1 MANAR
6 HSDAAAL
13 AFALFAA
20 TTMIAQ
26 QVAGKA
32 TRDAL
37 FLSNFDVT
45 NLPKVMIAS
54 AIASMAGVLVMSRLL
69 SRHSPFVLVPAV
81 FGVSAILFIGEWLL
95 LGFHPGVASVVLYLH
110 MAVFG
115 AILISGFWS
124 VINERFDPHSAKQRV
139 ARIAAAT
146 TFGGVVGGVL
156 AERVAVL
163 LDVRTMLLFLSG
175 LHIVCLLA
183 VRGIGLPARGLP
195 IDQNVNARSAFSVIS
210 RTPYLQWMAVLM
222 VLIAAMAALM
232 DYAFKSE
239 ASARI
244 TDSESLVAFFATFYA
259 IVGVLGFVLQT
270 VFGKRM
276 LQRFGIGITIAVLPA
291 AVVLFGTIASA
302 FTQLW
307 SMVMLR
313 GGQAVFV
320 NSFFRSAFELLYTPL
335 PPHKKRPTKS
345 IIDVASDRFGDLL
358 GSGFILLLLLVSPHL
373 PNAVIAGCAVIIAL
387 LALYVVNRLNRG
399 YINQLALSLRKGVVR
414 IEEGDI
420 VDATTQQMLAESHAY
435 SERDFLKS
443 KIDVMQQRHSVTG
456 VDEPEVEGEAAR
468 FAAVVADLCC
478 GDTVRMRQALNSSLL
493 DVRLTPYLIP
503 LLGHDEISEDV
514 RTELRWLVPRII
526 GQLTDALLDPD
537 LPLLVRQRLPGVLE
551 ASHNPRVIEG
561 LMLGMTDYAFNVR
574 YSCARALA
582 RMRSRNAKL
591 RIPRQKVFSAIREEL
606 HVSPEKWLGRDL
618 ELTLEYD
625 PDEPLAHPHID
636 RGLEHVFTLLA
647 LTLDPD
653 AVHLSMQALLSQDDN
668 LHGTALE
675 YLENVLPADLYGDLL
690 AHLDNREEA
699 GTVMRSIGDIIT
711 EMKSVAGSL
720 SHHPKTRS

>member
-1 MANAR
+1 MASAKR
-6 HSDAAAL
+6 TDTAAL

-54 AIASMAGVLVMSRLL
+54 AIASMAGVLIMSRLL
-69 SRHSPFVLVPAV
+69 SRFSPFALVPGV
-81 FGVSAILFIGEWLL
+81 FGASAILFIGEWLL
-95 LGFHPGVASVVLYLH
+95 LGSHPGVASVVLYLH

-146 TFGGVVGGVL
+146 TFGGVIGGVL
-156 AERVAVL
+156 AERVTAL

-175 LHIVCLLA
+175 LHVVCLLA
-183 VRGIGLPARGLP
+183 VRGIGMPARAIQ
-195 IDQNVNARSAFSVIS
+195 IDQDMKTRSAFSVIS

-222 VLIAAMAALM
+222 ALIAAMAALM
-232 DYAFKSE
+232 DYAFKAE
-239 ASARI
+239 ASAHF
-244 TDSESLVAFFATFYA
+244 TDSESLVAFFAMFYA
-259 IVGVLGFVLQT
+259 IIGVLGFVMQT
-270 VFGKRM
+270 LFGRPV

-291 AVVLFGTIASA
+291 VVVLFGVVASV

-345 IIDVASDRFGDLL
+345 IIDVASDRLGDLM
-358 GSGFILLLLLVSPHL
+358 GSGLILLLLFLTPHL
-373 PNAVIAGCAVIIAL
+373 PNAVVAGCAVAAAL

-420 VDATTQQMLAESHAY
+420 VDATTQQILAESHVY
-435 SERDFLKS
+435 SERDFLKT
-443 KIDVMQQRHSVTG
+443 KIDAMQRRHRATG
-456 VDEPEVEGEAAR
+456 MSESGSAGDGSRLAGI
-468 FAAVVADLCC
+468 VADLCS
-478 GDTVRMRQALNSSLL
+478 GETGRIRRALNSSLL
-493 DVRLTPYLIP
+493 DVRLAPYLIP
-503 LLGHDEISEDV
+503 LLGHDEISEDA

-561 LMLGMTDYAFNVR
+561 LMLGMTDTAFNVR

-591 RIPRQKVFSAIREEL
+591 RIPRQKVFAAIKDEL
-606 HVSPEKWLGRDL
+606 HVSPQKWEGRDL
-618 ELTLEYD
+618 ELTLDYD
-625 PDEPLAHPHID
+625 HGEPLAHPHID

-653 AVHLSMQALLSQDDN
+653 AVHLSMQAALSPDDN
-668 LHGTALE
+668 LRGTALE
-675 YLENVLPADLYGDLL
+675 YLENVLPADLYSDLL
-690 AHLDNREEA
+690 QHLGTREE
-699 GTVMRSIGDIIT
+699 GRTGMHSLGDIIT
-711 EMKSVAGSL
+711 ELKWVA
-720 SHHPKTRS
+720 HPAGQRRADEA

>member
-1 MANAR
+1 MANVER
-6 HSDAAAL
+6 TDAAAL

-69 SRHSPFVLVPAV
+69 SRFSPFALVPAV
-81 FGVSAILFIGEWLL
+81 FGASAILFIGEWLL
-95 LGFHPGVASVVLYLH
+95 LGSHPGVASVVLYLH

-156 AERVAVL
+156 AERVTAL

-175 LHIVCLLA
+175 LHVVCLLA
-183 VRGIGLPARGLP
+183 VRGIGMPSRFIQ
-195 IDQNVNARSAFSVIS
+195 IDQNLKARSAFSVIS

-222 VLIAAMAALM
+222 ILIAAMTALM
-232 DYAFKSE
+232 DYAFKAE
-239 ASARI
+239 ASAHF
-244 TDSESLVAFFATFYA
+244 TDSESLVGFFATFYA
-259 IVGVLGFVLQT
+259 VVGVLGFVLQT
-270 VFGKRM
+270 LFGRPL

-291 AVVLFGTIASA
+291 VVTLFGVFASV

-345 IIDVASDRFGDLL
+345 IIDVASDRLGDML
-358 GSGFILLLLLVSPHL
+358 GSGLILLLLFVSPQL
-373 PNAVIAGCAVIIAL
+373 PNAVVAACAVAAAL

-420 VDATTQQMLAESHAY
+420 VDATTQQILAESHVY
-435 SERDFLKS
+435 SERDFLET
-443 KIDVMQQRHSVTG
+443 KIDAMRQRHRAAGTGDSGADNEGARLALIVT
-456 VDEPEVEGEAAR
+456 
-468 FAAVVADLCC
+468 DLCS
-478 GDTVRMRQALNSSLL
+478 GDAGRIRRALTSPLI
-493 DVRLTPYLIP
+493 DVRLAPYLIP
-503 LLGHDEISEDV
+503 LLGSDEVSEDA

-561 LMLGMTDYAFNVR
+561 LMLGMTDTAFNVR

-591 RIPRQKVFSAIREEL
+591 RIPRQKVFAAIKDEL
-606 HVSPEKWLGRDL
+606 HVSPEKWQGRDL

-625 PDEPLAHPHID
+625 HGEPLAHPHID

-653 AVHLSMQALLSQDDN
+653 AVHMSMQAVLSQDDN
-668 LHGTALE
+668 LRGTALE
-675 YLENVLPADLYGDLL
+675 YLENVLPADLYSDLL
-690 AHLDNREEA
+690 QHLGTREE
-699 GTVMRSIGDIIT
+699 GRTGMRSLGDIIA
-711 EMKSVAGSL
+711 ELKSVA
-720 SHHPKTRS
+720 HPSGRRRPDEP

>member
-1 MANAR
+1 MASTKR
-6 HSDAAAL
+6 TDEAAL

-54 AIASMAGVLVMSRLL
+54 AIASMAGVLIMSRLL
-69 SRHSPFVLVPAV
+69 SQFSPFALVPAV
-81 FGVSAILFIGEWLL
+81 FGASAILFIGEWLL
-95 LGFHPGVASVVLYLH
+95 LGSHPGVASVVLYLH

-156 AERVAVL
+156 AERVSAL

-175 LHIVCLLA
+175 LHVVCLLA
-183 VRGIGLPARGLP
+183 VRGIGLPARLIQ
-195 IDQNVNARSAFSVIS
+195 IDQNVKTRSAFSVIS

-222 VLIAAMAALM
+222 VLIAAMTALM
-232 DYAFKSE
+232 DYAFKAE
-239 ASARI
+239 ASEHF

-270 VFGKRM
+270 LFGRPV

-291 AVVLFGTIASA
+291 VVVLFGTVASV
-302 FTQLW
+302 FTRLW

-345 IIDVASDRFGDLL
+345 IIDVASDRLGDLL
-358 GSGFILLLLLVSPHL
+358 GSGLILLLLFVSPHL
-373 PNAVIAGCAVIIAL
+373 PNAVVAACAVAAAL

-420 VDATTQQMLAESHAY
+420 VDATTQQILAESHVY
-435 SERDFLKS
+435 SERDFLKT
-443 KIDVMQQRHSVTG
+443 KIDAMQKRHSAV
-456 VDEPEVEGEAAR
+456 VMDEPEAEGEAAR
-468 FAAVVADLCC
+468 FAGIVADLCC
-478 GDTVRMRQALNSSLL
+478 GDTVRMRRALNSSLL

-561 LMLGMTDYAFNVR
+561 LLLGMTDYAFNVR

-591 RIPRQKVFSAIREEL
+591 RIPRQKVFSAIRDEL
-606 HVSPEKWLGRDL
+606 HVSPDKWQGRDL

-625 PDEPLAHPHID
+625 HGEPLVHPHID

-653 AVHLSMQALLSQDDN
+653 AVHLSMQALLSADDN
-668 LHGTALE
+668 LRGTALE

-690 AHLDNREEA
+690 QHLGTREE
-699 GTVMRSIGDIIT
+699 GRTGMRSLGDIIS
-711 EMKSVAGSL
+711 ELKSVA
-720 SHHPKTRS
+720 HPAGQRHSE

>member
-1 MANAR
+1 MANAKR
-6 HSDAAAL
+6 TDAAAL

-54 AIASMAGVLVMSRLL
+54 AIASMTGVLIMSRLL
-69 SRHSPFVLVPAV
+69 SRFSPFALVPAV
-81 FGVSAILFIGEWLL
+81 FGASAILFVGEWLL
-95 LGFHPGVASVVLYLH
+95 LGSHPRVASVVLYLH

-124 VINERFDPHSAKQRV
+124 VINERFDPHTAKQRV

-156 AERVAVL
+156 AERVTAL

-175 LHIVCLLA
+175 LHVVCLLA
-183 VRGIGLPARGLP
+183 VRGIGMPER
-195 IDQNVNARSAFSVIS
+195 IIQVDQNVKTRSAFSVIS

-222 VLIAAMAALM
+222 VLIAAMTALM
-232 DYAFKSE
+232 DYAFKAE
-239 ASARI
+239 ASAHF

-270 VFGKRM
+270 LFGRPV

-291 AVVLFGTIASA
+291 VVVVFGTVASVA
-302 FTQLW
+302 TQLW

-345 IIDVASDRFGDLL
+345 IIDVASDRLGDLL
-358 GSGFILLLLLVSPHL
+358 GSGLVLLLLFVAPQL
-373 PNAVIAGCAVIIAL
+373 PNAVVAACAVAAAL

-420 VDATTQQMLAESHAY
+420 VDATTQQILAESHVY
-435 SERDFLKS
+435 SERNFLKT
-443 KIDVMQQRHSVTG
+443 KIDAMQRRHSAA
-456 VDEPEVEGEAAR
+456 VDDEAGAEGEAAR
-468 FAAVVADLCC
+468 FAGIVADLCC
-478 GDTVRMRQALNSSLL
+478 GDTGRVRRALNSSLL
-493 DVRLTPYLIP
+493 DMRLTPYLIP
-503 LLGHDEISEDV
+503 LLGHDEVSEDV

-561 LMLGMTDYAFNVR
+561 LLLGMTDAAFNVR

-582 RMRSRNAKL
+582 RMRTRNAKL
-591 RIPRQKVFSAIREEL
+591 RIPRQKIFTAIRDEL
-606 HVSPEKWLGRDL
+606 HVSPEKWQGRDL

-625 PDEPLAHPHID
+625 HGEPLAHPHID
-636 RGLEHVFTLLA
+636 RGLEHVFTLLT

-653 AVHLSMQALLSQDDN
+653 AVHLSMQALLSADDN
-668 LHGTALE
+668 LRGTALE
-675 YLENVLPADLYGDLL
+675 YLENVLPADLYSDLL
-690 AHLDNREEA
+690 QHLDARDE
-699 GTVMRSIGDIIT
+699 GRTGMRSLGDVIT
-711 EMKSVAGSL
+711 ELRSLAEPL
-720 SHHPKTRS
+720 SHHPKIRN